1 MGNPSVN
8 HFTIFHL
15 THLSSYWF
23 VRSAFDI
30 LGMIILWATWITNIF
45 SQFLACFFTQSDC
58 TLNYQSFPVW
68 LALFV
73 SYLGN
78 TIPLPS
84 SWKRLLFLLSWWFI
98 ILFSLLRSTIYWN
111 LILVLGGSTL
121 IFFFK
126 RICSWQHHLFKIWS
140 FFHCF
145 VYQVFKNQVLK
156 YALVYFSPVYSASL
170 VCLSSVLTTS
180 AL

>member
-1 MGNPSVN
+1 MGYMNYKYLLSVFGLLF
-8 HFTIFHL
+8 HSIWLYFELSIFSCMISPFCVLFRKYYPTPKFMKTSSFFTFL
-15 THLSSYWF
+15 
-23 VRSAFDI
+23 
-30 LGMIILWATWITNIF
+30 MIII
-45 SQFLACFFTQSDC
+45 
-58 TLNYQSFPVW
+58 
-68 LALFV
+68 
-73 SYLGN
+73 
-78 TIPLPS
+78 
-84 SWKRLLFLLSWWFI
+84 LS
-98 ILFSLLRSTIYWN
+98 SLLRSTIYWN

-145 VYQVFKNQVLK
+145 VYQFFKNQVLQ